1 MKKYKINSN
10 PAVLYFEVFYVVY
23 IGWMLIERNYQSA
36 LVTSVM
42 AIFIFSYL
50 ILLRPYMYTIDR
62 KTLTIHKRVGKAKEL
77 NLMKCETICD
87 PVAKMSKLITNP
99 HAIEIYTEG
108 KKRYVLSPKD
118 RLGFVRAVAVANKR
132 IHVQVKDYAK
142 NHKTLERQQR
152 KAKKK
157 QLNNSKKA

>member
-1 MKKYKINSN
+1 MKKYKVNTN
-10 PAVLYFEVFYVVY
+10 PAILYFEVFYVVY
-23 IGWMLIERNYQSA
+23 IGWMLIDRNYQEAFVS
-36 LVTSVM
+36 SVV

-50 ILLRPYMYTIDR
+50 LLLRPYMYSIDR
-62 KTLTIHKRVGKAKEL
+62 KTLTIHKRIGKGKEL

-87 PVAKMSKLITNP
+87 PVAKMTRLITNP

-108 KKRYVLSPKD
+108 KKRYVLSPKE

-142 NHKTLERQQR
+142 TYKAVEREK
-152 KAKKK
+152 KARKKK
-157 QLNNSKKA
+157 

>member
-1 MKKYKINSN
+1 MKKYKVNTN
-10 PAVLYFEVFYVVY
+10 PAILYFEVFYVVY
-23 IGWMLIERNYQSA
+23 IGWMLIERNYQEAFVS
-36 LVTSVM
+36 SVG

-50 ILLRPYMYTIDR
+50 LLLRPYMYSIDR
-62 KTLTIHKRVGKAKEL
+62 KTLTIHKRIGKGKEL

-87 PVAKMSKLITNP
+87 PVAKMSRLITNP

-142 NHKTLERQQR
+142 KYKAVEREKKDR
-152 KAKKK
+152 KKK
-157 QLNNSKKA
+157 